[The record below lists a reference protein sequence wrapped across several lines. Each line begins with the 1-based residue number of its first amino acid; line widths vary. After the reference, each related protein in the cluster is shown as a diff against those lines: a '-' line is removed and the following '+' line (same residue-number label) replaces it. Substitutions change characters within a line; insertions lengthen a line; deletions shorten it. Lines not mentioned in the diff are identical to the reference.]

1 MAAGPN
7 RMSHLTCLFITKAF
21 PSSYQYASHPGGVLL
36 EDMNDKWL
44 AVRGLKP
51 TPGPRPRIRD
61 YDEDARSLDMT
72 HVWSK
77 VNVPA
82 YNLGGWYDISCKA
95 ISTRS

>member
-1 MAAGPN
+1 M
-7 RMSHLTCLFITKAF
+7 
-21 PSSYQYASHPGGVLL
+21 LL

-44 AVRGLKP
+44 AGRGLKP

-72 HVWSK
+72 RAWSK

-95 ISTRS
+95 I